1 MITNGSKWKQA
12 LSFDL
17 FLCSIVDYSRELACL
32 KERIFFFKVMKQF
45 EELWKTLSGQI
56 WGFYTPEVKK
66 YILIAFFYNP
76 VETFFFF

>member
-1 MITNGSKWKQA
+1 M
-12 LSFDL
+12 
-17 FLCSIVDYSRELACL
+17 R
-32 KERIFFFKVMKQF
+32 FFFKVMKQF

-76 VETFFFF
+76 VENFFFLKKKNKKMFISLRNTDYKCLKFVSLIE